1 MFFYHIRDFRHQRQV
16 VENSSPTNYRKK
28 HPSSSLLEVRWSPRV
43 SQERH
48 SFSFSSDKHLLVQI
62 TSKPRLLQPRKTRH
76 FSVRWRIQKTKTKT
90 NSNSFRK
97 GPNFHD
103 SWPKMSLLSPTPPT
117 SYTHL
122 SSSSAFGFIYLHPH
136 ETFLF
141 FPFFFLFLKFVFASS
156 STPEQNPL
164 RNKVIWLTWN
174 CFPLPSVCL
183 GWVIFCLWVVVLDFF
198 PLFLFSYFSFYV
210 YLVTQKCHPDIFWS
224 PGMAAGQV
232 QIYPIVYIHT
242 IHIFPYQG
250 TLHWQEPHPSSTNY
264 ELHLKGEHR
273 KLHLA
278 PLTPSPTTFYCS
290 F

>member
-1 MFFYHIRDFRHQRQV
+1 MQNKTF
-16 VENSSPTNYRKK
+16 
-28 HPSSSLLEVRWSPRV
+28 
-43 SQERH
+43 
-48 SFSFSSDKHLLVQI
+48 FSSVED
-62 TSKPRLLQPRKTRH
+62 PEN
-76 FSVRWRIQKTKTKT
+76 KTKT

-141 FPFFFLFLKFVFASS
+141 FPFFFFLFLKFVFASS

-164 RNKVIWLTWN
+164 RNKVIWLIWN

-232 QIYPIVYIHT
+232 HIYPILYSIYTHYT
-242 IHIFPYQG
+242 HIPIPG
-250 TLHWQEPHPSSTNY
+250 ETPLAGASSQFY
-264 ELHLKGEHR
+264 ELWTASER
-273 KLHLA
+273 R
-278 PLTPSPTTFYCS
+278 T
-290 F
+290 